1 MQYSFVRQMASAK
14 SFLIIGL
21 LASLVVVACSSG
33 DETPA
38 TARPA
43 ATAEPAATA
52 APAKAA
58 EEARAAATAAPGAT
72 ARKGD
77 APVAGATAAPGEAAA
92 KAATARAGD
101 APAPAVEGPL
111 TGEIL
116 IDGSSTVY
124 PVTVAA
130 AEDFRKEHPQVQIPV
145 GISGT
150 GGGFKKFSKGETV
163 ISDASRP
170 IKDSERELAAEH
182 GITFIELTVAY
193 DGLSVLVNP
202 DNDWASCLTTEQ
214 LNAIWKPDSEISNW
228 NEVDPSFPDR
238 DIVLYGPDAD
248 SGTFDY
254 FTEEI
259 NGDTGVIRDDFF
271 PAVDDNVLV
280 QGIAGDKGALGYF
293 GYAYYIANSDKLKLV
308 GVDAGEGCI
317 EPNEETIN
325 SGSYNPLSRPLY
337 IYVSIPA
344 LSRPEVRA
352 FIDFYLENAA
362 NLAASVGYVGL
373 PQPLYDQMEAK
384 VANPVP
390 DVKIVVPEAPQISTT
405 LGGEILIDGSSTV
418 YPVTVAAAEDFRKE
432 HPSVQIP
439 VGISGT
445 GGGFKKFA
453 VGETVISDASRPI
466 KDSERENAAAN
477 GVDFIELTVAY
488 DGLSVLVNPDNSW
501 ATCLTTDELH
511 EIWKPDSEIAN
522 WNQIRS
528 DFPNQEIV
536 LYGPDADSGTFD
548 YFTEEIN
555 GDTGIIRDDFFP
567 AVDDNVLVQG
577 IAGDRGALGYFGYA
591 YYIANADKLKLV
603 GVDSGEGCIEPSEE
617 TINNGDYSPLSR
629 PLFIYV
635 SIDSLRREEVKAFV
649 DFYLRNAADLAA
661 SVGYVGLPQPLY
673 DAGLALLNNP
683 VPDVKEAVMM
693 EDKMMA
699 PGPFVPSGPLSGEI
713 VIDGSSTV
721 YPVSVAAAE
730 DFRKEHPNVQIPVGI
745 SGTGG
750 GFKKFASGETV
761 ISDASRPIKDSER
774 EAAAANGVE
783 FIELTVAYDG
793 LSVLVNPG
801 NDWTTCLSTEQL
813 NAIWK
818 PESEITNWSQV
829 DPSFPNEEIVL
840 YGPDADSG
848 TFDYFTEEINGDT
861 GVIRHDFFPAV
872 DDNVLVQGIAGDR
885 GALGYFG
892 YAYYISN
899 ADKLKLV
906 GVDGGAGCIEPNET
920 TINDGSYSPLSRPLY
935 IYVNVDALVREE
947 VQAFVDFYL
956 RNAAELAASVGYVG
970 LPQQMYDEG
979 LALVAK
985 SAEQAKVSR

>member
-1 MQYSFVRQMASAK
+1 MQYQFTRHLASAK
-14 SFLIIGL
+14 GLLIIGM
-21 LASLVVVACSSG
+21 LVAVAMVACSS
-33 DETPA
+33 DDQTPQQPA

-43 ATAEPAATA
+43 ATAQPAAQAEKAATA
-52 APAKAA
+52 RPSDPAEKAAPAV
-58 EEARAAATAAPGAT
+58 
-72 ARKGD
+72 KGE
-77 APVAGATAAPGEAAA
+77 APVAGATASPGEAPAP
-92 KAATARAGD
+92 AATAR
-101 APAPAVEGPL
+101 PAARGQAAQAGPL
-111 TGEIL
+111 SGEIV

-150 GGGFKKFSKGETV
+150 GGGFKKFAAGETV

-170 IKDSERELAAEH
+170 IKDSERELAAQH

-202 DNDWASCLTTEQ
+202 DNDWASCLTTDQ
-214 LNAIWKPDSEISNW
+214 LHEIWKPDSEISNW
-228 NEVDPSFPDR
+228 NQVDPSYPDL

-280 QGIAGDKGALGYF
+280 QGIAGDRGALGYF
-293 GYAYYIANSDKLKLV
+293 GYAYYVANTDKLKLV
-308 GVDAGEGCI
+308 GVDPGDGCV
-317 EPNEETIN
+317 EPSEETIN
-325 SGSYNPLSRPLY
+325 NGTYTPLSRPLY
-337 IYVSIPA
+337 IYVNIPS
-344 LSRPEVRA
+344 LNRPEVKA
-352 FIDFYLENAA
+352 FVDYYLANAA
-362 NLAASVGYVGL
+362 DLAASVGYVGL

-390 DVKIVVPEAPQISTT
+390 DVKLVVPEAPTT
-405 LGGEILIDGSSTV
+405 SITLEGEIVIDGSSTV
-418 YPVTVAAAEDFRKE
+418 YPVTVAAAEDFRKD
-432 HPSVQIP
+432 HPAVQIP

-453 VGETVISDASRPI
+453 AGETVISDASRPI
-466 KDSERENAAAN
+466 KDSERELAAAN
-477 GVDFIELTVAY
+477 GIEFVELTVAY
-488 DGLSVLVNPDNSW
+488 DGLSVLVNPDNDW

-511 EIWKPDSEIAN
+511 EIWKPDSTISN
-522 WNQIRS
+522 WNQVRPE
-528 DFPNQEIV
+528 FPNQDIV

-635 SIDSLRREEVKAFV
+635 NIASLQREEVKSFV

-673 DAGLALLNNP
+673 DAGLVLLNNP
-683 VPDVKEAVMM
+683 VPDIKAMVEETA
-693 EDKMMA
+693 MMA
-699 PGPFVPSGPLSGEI
+699 PEPFVPSGPLSGEI

-730 DFRKEHPNVQIPVGI
+730 DFRIEHPNVQIPVGI

-750 GFKKFASGETV
+750 GFKKFAAGETV

-774 EAAAANGVE
+774 ELAAENGID
-783 FIELTVAYDG
+783 FIELTVAFDG
-793 LSVLVNPG
+793 LSVLVNPD
-801 NDWTTCLSTEQL
+801 NDWATCLTVDQL
-813 NAIWK
+813 NAIWE
-818 PESEITNWSQV
+818 PDSEISNWNQV
-829 DPSFPNEEIVL
+829 DPSYPNLDIVL

-861 GVIRHDFFPAV
+861 GVIRDDFFPAV

-892 YAYYISN
+892 YAYYVAN
-899 ADKLKLV
+899 TDKLKLV

-920 TINDGSYSPLSRPLY
+920 TINDGSYSPLSRPLN
-935 IYVNVDALVREE
+935 IYVSVDALAREE
-947 VQAFVDFYL
+947 VRAFVDFYL
-956 RNAAELAASVGYVG
+956 RNAADLAASVGYVG

-979 LALVAK
+979 LTLVENA
-985 SAEQAKVSR
+985 ATNGTVQR